1 VTFRY
6 APELEPVLED
16 ASMRIEAGEHVGI
29 VGRTGAGKSTL
40 VSLIPRFYDPECGA
54 VRIDGIDVRD
64 MQLASLR
71 QQVSLVLQD
80 PVLFHGSV
88 YDNISYGN
96 PEAPLERVLQVADLA
111 HVTEFLDRLPNG
123 IDTTVGERGATL
135 SGGQRQRIAVAR
147 AMLADAPILILDEPT
162 TGLDHDSEAMVLDGL
177 ALLSRGRTTI
187 VISHHEAALRDV
199 TRVVHV
205 ADHGLVESPRPGEL
219 TSGVRARVNNLQ
231 EVADAVVDRTFT
243 EVSTGYSPDEVDAH
257 LVKVS
262 EQLRLSAE
270 REEAL
275 LAELEMHRA
284 ILMESAADLTNTIA
298 HDD

>member
-1 VTFRY
+1 
-6 APELEPVLED
+6 
-16 ASMRIEAGEHVGI
+16 MHIEAGEHVGI

-54 VRIDGIDVRD
+54 VVIDGMDVRD
-64 MQLASLR
+64 MELASLR

-88 YDNISYGN
+88 RDNISYGN
-96 PEAPLERVLQVADLA
+96 PGASIDRVLQVADLA
-111 HVTEFLDRLPNG
+111 HVSEFLDRLPNG

-177 ALLSRGRTTI
+177 ALLSRDRTTI

-205 ADHGLVESPRPGEL
+205 DDHRLVERPRPREL
-219 TSGVRARVNNLQ
+219 TLESRARVSDLHQ
-231 EVADAVVDRTFT
+231 LADAVADRNFT
-243 EVSTGYSPDEVDAH
+243 EVSAGYAPDEVDEY
-257 LVKVS
+257 LVTVS
-262 EQLRLSAE
+262 DQLRLSAE

-275 LAELEMHRA
+275 QAELEMHRA
-284 ILMESAADLTNTIA
+284 ILMESAPDLTNTILS
-298 HDD
+298 DD